1 MIHVIVT
8 VELTPGNRD
17 AFLDE
22 FRQVVPQVLEEEG
35 CVDYGPA
42 IDVETNIGAQ
52 ISNRADVVI
61 IIEKWQSLEHLE
73 APLIAP
79 HMLEYRPKVK
89 PFIQNSTLQI
99 LQPV

>member
-8 VELTPGNRD
+8 VELTPGNRE
-17 AFLDE
+17 AFLEE
-22 FRQVVPQVLEEEG
+22 FRRVVPQVLEEEG
-35 CVDYGPA
+35 CLEYGPA

-52 ISNRADVVI
+52 ATNRDHVVT

-73 APLIAP
+73 THLIAP

-89 PFIQNSTLQI
+89 PLIQNSTLQI
-99 LQPV
+99 LQAV

>member
-22 FRQVVPQVLEEEG
+22 FRQVVPQVIEEG
-35 CVDYGPA
+35 GCLEYGPA

-52 ISNRADVVI
+52 VSNRDNVVT

-73 APLIAP
+73 AHLIAP
-79 HMLEYRPKVK
+79 HMIEYRPKVK
-89 PFIQNSTLQI
+89 PFIQNSILQI
-99 LQPV
+99 LQPA

>member
-8 VELTPGNRD
+8 VELTPGTRD

-22 FRQVVPQVLEEEG
+22 FRQVVTQVLEEEG

-73 APLIAP
+73 AHLIAP